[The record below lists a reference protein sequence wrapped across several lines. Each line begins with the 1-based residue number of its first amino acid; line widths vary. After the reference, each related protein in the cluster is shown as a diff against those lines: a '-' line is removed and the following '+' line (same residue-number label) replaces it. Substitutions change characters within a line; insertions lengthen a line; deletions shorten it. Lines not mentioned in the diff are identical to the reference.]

1 MTIEPG
7 IADLVEAWEG
17 RAAAPDWDRY
27 GTCKICRAVT
37 GQACASMASSIAG
50 GQVIGPRRELSVA
63 HGSRPVLKGR

>member
-7 IADLVEAWEG
+7 IADLVESYEG
-17 RAAAPDWDRY
+17 VAVPDWTRY

-37 GQACASMASSIAG
+37 GQACASMASSVAG
-50 GQVIGPRRELSVA
+50 GQVVGPRRELSVA